1 MVASLAMMTHS
12 RPSIRPM
19 PLMSPAPCIAS
30 SYMPFAASGDSSRN
44 GVPESIS
51 RSARSR
57 GNSLPRAVWRSRA
70 RTGPPSAASARRRFN
85 SSTNSRI
92 CAALVRNSRLLV
104 SIGESRIAM
113 GSSDSRKP
121 ALARRLT
128 QIASKRSAGVPPA
141 LFNKERA
148 GGTKVGLARLWHFK
162 MSKSATADFD
172 RALPA
177 LPSLLDQWPHQP
189 IQRGLPLKSDAG
201 SVRQSDEAVLDLGIV
216 GKAAECPEHARIG
229 FGAAEAEAGRD
240 RERHL
245 VAAMGKQVGA
255 APVLRFQHGDG
266 FSVLH
271 DAIGMGRVDLD
282 KIVVHPQA
290 AEPHQVLYV
299 FGRKKVLAGRQRRVI
314 DCGDF
319 RIERVMER

>member
-51 RSARSR
+51 RSTRSR

-104 SIGESRIAM
+104 STGESRIAI
-113 GSSDSRKP
+113 GFLRSPETCLGAAINANGARASRP
-121 ALARRLT
+121 
-128 QIASKRSAGVPPA
+128 
-141 LFNKERA
+141 LFLRKKGRA
-148 GGTKVGLARLWHFK
+148 GPKSGLPDFGTLRCRNRQQPISIAR
-162 MSKSATADFD
+162 SSGT
-172 RALPA
+172 
-177 LPSLLDQWPHQP
+177 LLDQRLHQP
-189 IQRGLPLKSDAG
+189 IQRHLPLKSDAG

-282 KIVVHPQA
+282 EIVVHPQA
-290 AEPHQVLYV
+290 GEPPQVLYL
-299 FGRKKVLAGRQRRVI
+299 LA
-314 DCGDF
+314 
-319 RIERVMER
+319 